1 MHPLRYDPGGRG
13 VLLPEVPPHPGDA
26 PLPERTVLPV
36 PVRASTPDRGR
47 ASASSPAPAVHA
59 RERAPDRV
67 PDPTDGASPFGSASR
82 GWPFAIF
89 SPPTARG
96 EPTPSP
102 CRGASRPSRPG
113 RPSASLPFLQHRYLT
128 LGGRMPRMRDL
139 PPTRAGGGARPADG
153 RGRSDAERRRG
164 GRRGLRTSVMVTVAR
179 SRIDHLFKEADEA
192 GQRGAI
198 DVASRYVRLA
208 RRVGTRYN
216 VRIPPELRARF
227 CRGCLTYLREGT
239 TARTRLRAG
248 RKVRTCLRCGRSYR
262 FVFREARPRDASGSL
277 VLGDAGLPIGVPVD
291 ELAEE
296 DAQDGEEL
304 DGA

>member
-1 MHPLRYDPGGRG
+1 
-13 VLLPEVPPHPGDA
+13 
-26 PLPERTVLPV
+26 
-36 PVRASTPDRGR
+36 
-47 ASASSPAPAVHA
+47 
-59 RERAPDRV
+59 
-67 PDPTDGASPFGSASR
+67 
-82 GWPFAIF
+82 
-89 SPPTARG
+89 
-96 EPTPSP
+96 
-102 CRGASRPSRPG
+102 
-113 RPSASLPFLQHRYLT
+113 
-128 LGGRMPRMRDL
+128 MPRMRDL
-139 PPTRAGGGARPADG
+139 PPARAGGGARPADG
-153 RGRSDAERRRG
+153 RGRPDPERRRG

-179 SRIDHLFKEADEA
+179 SRIDRLFKEADEA

-262 FVFREARPRDASGSL
+262 FVFREARPRDASGAL
-277 VLGDAGLPIGVPVD
+277 VPGDAGLPIGVPVD

-296 DAQDGEEL
+296 DAQDGEEF